1 MRCAGI
7 FLLLIAAATPLAAA
21 EIHDDIDA
29 DTGWQVITA
38 QAGQTKIRVVPAAGF
53 NVFSI
58 EYAGRELLKTP
69 PVLADLPGVSYGVPL
84 LYPSP
89 NRVRNAQF
97 TFEGKTYHF
106 DANDG
111 TNFIHG
117 LVHNVPWTVRRT
129 EVDAHQAVIEAELA
143 FAPGTKHYDAFPLE
157 HTLRVAVTVRPE
169 GVSWKYEVDNTH
181 GKSKVPFGFALH
193 PWILYQGERKNT
205 FLTIPAAQWMEAEN
219 LLPTGKLVDLEGTAF
234 DARAAKSLE
243 GFVIDD
249 VYSGMQSDH
258 PTVADFRDAGIQ
270 FSLDASDDF
279 THLVVYTPENKNWF
293 CVENQ
298 TCSTDA
304 HNLYQQGL
312 KAESHLLVAEP
323 GETLSGT
330 VNYRVSDARGHKF
343 SRWEKAIRKFE
354 AQDRQHPPAAGGTLF
369 VGSSSIRFW
378 DLPKYFPDRPV
389 INHGFGGSQ
398 MIDSLYFADRIV
410 LPYQP
415 RTIVVYAGDNDIAG
429 GQSPE
434 TVAEDFQRFARKI
447 HAALPET
454 NIVYIAI
461 KPSLRR
467 WNLYEQMAKANA
479 LIAAFADT
487 DERITF
493 ADIAKPMLNEQG
505 TPKPELFIKDGL
517 HLSPAGYELWTSV
530 IEPLLPRAN

>member
-1 MRCAGI
+1 MRYAGT
-7 FLLLIAAATPLAAA
+7 FLLLIAAAAPLPAT

-29 DTGWQVITA
+29 DTGWRVITA

-58 EYAGRELLKTP
+58 EHAGRELLKTP
-69 PVLADLPGVSYGVPL
+69 PTLADLPGVSYGAPL

-97 TFEGKTYHF
+97 TFADKTYHF

-129 EVDAHQAVIEAELA
+129 EVDAHQAVIEAELV
-143 FAPGTKHYDAFPLE
+143 FAPGNKHYEAFPLK
-157 HTLRVAVTVRPE
+157 HTLRVAVTVRAE
-169 GVSWKYEVDNTH
+169 GVSWEYEVDNTH

-205 FLTIPAAQWMEAEN
+205 FLTIPAAHWMEAEN

-258 PTVADFRDAGIQ
+258 PTVADFRDVGIQ
-270 FSLDASDDF
+270 LSLVASDDF

-330 VNYRVSDARGHKF
+330 VHYRISDARGHKF

-354 AQDRQHPPAAGGTLF
+354 TQGRQQPPEAGGTLF

-415 RTIVVYAGDNDIAG
+415 STIVVYAGDNDIAG

-454 NIVYIAI
+454 KIVYIAI

-467 WNLYEQMAKANA
+467 WNLYEQMANANA
-479 LIAAFADT
+479 LISAFADT